1 MTESLPLAVQLYTL
15 RDLPG
20 SFEDNLRAVVEG
32 GYSAVESVGTHGMA
46 PDDFRAALATF
57 GLRVVSSHVA
67 YDVLRGELAA
77 AIAFAKRVGNDTLV
91 MPYLSERQRPV
102 DANGWVKLGEELSR
116 IGARCAAEGLRLA
129 YHNHDF
135 EMVDLGGR
143 RAIEWLLDAAEPANL
158 GFEPDVAWIVRGGGD
173 PIELLDRYRGRCPRM
188 HVKDLAPPG
197 ENSGEGGWAAVGDGV
212 LDWERYLRAGKAAG
226 VEWFIVEHDNPREP
240 AENIR
245 RSFEYLAGLPELG

>member
-1 MTESLPLAVQLYTL
+1 MPESLPLAVQLYTL

-20 SFEDNLRAVVEG
+20 TFEDKLRAVAEG
-32 GYSAVESVGTHGMA
+32 GYTAVESVGTHGLA
-46 PDDFRAALATF
+46 AEDLRAALATF
-57 GLRVVSSHVA
+57 GLGVISSHVA
-67 YDVLRGELAA
+67 YDVLREDLDV
-77 AIAFAKRVGNDTLV
+77 AIDFAKRVGNDTLV
-91 MPYLSERQRPV
+91 VPYLSEPQRPT
-102 DANGWVKLGEELSR
+102 DAAGWTALGEELNG
-116 IGARCAAEGLRLA
+116 IGARCAGKGLRLI

-135 EMVDLGGR
+135 EMVEHDGR

-197 ENSGEGGWAAVGDGV
+197 KNEDEGGWAAVGEGV
-212 LDWERYLRAGKAAG
+212 LDWERYVRAGKVAG
-226 VEWFIVEHDNPREP
+226 VEWFIVEHDNPRNP

-245 RSFEYLAGLPELG
+245 RSFEYLAQLPELG